1 MSKKKEPEA
10 AKTENT
16 DNIEPTCDETVEQN
30 QPEATDEASDRINAA
45 EKAVEEYKNRLLLLM
60 ADFDNFKKRQARE
73 QAEWGA
79 RANERLLADFLP
91 VFDHLELALEKVPEA
106 SKEDPFV
113 KGVDMVRTQLAEAF
127 AKHGLKQ
134 IDARGCPF
142 DPMLHEALSQ
152 IPSDTVPEQSVIQ
165 QFRCG
170 WQLGEKL
177 LRPAQVIV
185 SAGKPQEA

>member
-1 MSKKKEPEA
+1 MSKKKEPDTAEVENIEA
-10 AKTENT
+10 AAAQETPVTE
-16 DNIEPTCDETVEQN
+16 EGKVCDAEGE
-30 QPEATDEASDRINAA
+30 DRVAAA
-45 EKAVEEYKNRLLLLM
+45 EKAAEEYKNSLLRLM

-91 VFDHLELALEKVPEA
+91 VFDHLEIALDKVPEE
-106 SKEDPFV
+106 SKDDPFV
-113 KGVDMVRTQLAEAF
+113 KGVDMVRSQLAEAF

-134 IDARGCPF
+134 IDARGTTF

-152 IPSDTVPEQSVIQ
+152 IPSDTVPDQGVIQ

-170 WQLGEKL
+170 WMLGEKL
-177 LRPAQVIV
+177 LRAAQVIV
-185 SAGKPQEA
+185 SSGKSAEA